1 MGLGHE
7 ECPQESTSGLG
18 LVVIVSDSDKT
29 PAKSRQTRLVSPD
42 PNETSNFRSLASA
55 VERASTVAFPNV
67 AALRKRDWRD
77 ENQYTYGL
85 TGTPTTRRLGRKLAM
100 IEGGEHCI
108 LLPSGLA
115 AISLVMTSL
124 LKSGDRILLPTNA
137 YEPAVE
143 VAKFFQK
150 RFGVKLDF
158 YDPLD
163 IESVKITPDTRLLW
177 VETPGSIS
185 MEVADLPALSR
196 LAKANEVLVAVDAT
210 WAAGIS
216 LDVFAL
222 GADISIQAL
231 TKYQSG
237 GSDVM
242 MGSIVTRDSEL
253 HQQMSETHMQFGMGV
268 SPEDCNIILRSLPHY
283 KLRYQAQDISAR
295 KIAGWFADRPTIAEV
310 LHPALDGTPGN
321 TIWKRDFTGAA
332 SLFSIVFQPHI
343 KQADIDRFIDR
354 LQLFRIGFSW
364 GGSVS
369 LALPFEMNKIRK
381 AWPYQGELVRL
392 YIGLE
397 DTDDLIADLQQAL
410 LTIED

>member
-1 MGLGHE
+1 MAAKKNSE
-7 ECPQESTSGLG
+7 
-18 LVVIVSDSDKT
+18 
-29 PAKSRQTRLVSPD
+29 KSRQTRLVTPEI
-42 PNETSNFRSLASA
+42 NEESSFRSLASA
-55 VERASTVAFPNV
+55 VERASTVVFPNV

-77 ENQYTYGL
+77 ESQYTYGL
-85 TGTPTTRRLGRKLAM
+85 TGTPTTRRLGNKLAM

-115 AISLVMTSL
+115 AITLVMASL
-124 LKSGDRILLPTNA
+124 LKTGDRILLPSNA

-143 VAKFFQK
+143 VARFFQK
-150 RFGVKLDF
+150 RFGIELDY

-163 IESVKITPDTRLLW
+163 IRSVDITPSTRLLW

-185 MEVADLPALSR
+185 MEVADLPALSK
-196 LAKANEVLVAVDAT
+196 LAKTHDVLVAVDAT

-216 LDVFAL
+216 LAVFEL

-242 MGSIVTRDSEL
+242 MGSIVTRDTGL
-253 HQQMSETHMQFGMGV
+253 HQRLSETHMQFGMGV

-283 KLRYQAQDISAR
+283 KLRYESQDISAR
-295 KIAGWFADRPTIAEV
+295 KIAGWLRNQPAIAEV
-310 LHPALDGTPGN
+310 LHPALDGAPGN
-321 TIWKRDFTGAA
+321 EIWKRDFTGAA
-332 SLFSIVFQPHI
+332 SLFSIVFQPQV
-343 KQADIDRFIDR
+343 KQASVDRFVDQ

-381 AWPYQGELVRL
+381 TWPYQGELVRL

-397 DTDDLIADLQQAL
+397 DTDDLITDLQQAL
-410 LTIED
+410 TNLEI

>member
-1 MGLGHE
+1 M
-7 ECPQESTSGLG
+7 SSA
-18 LVVIVSDSDKT
+18 KK
-29 PAKSRQTRLVSPD
+29 PASKSKQTRLVSPEID
-42 PNETSNFRSLASA
+42 ESTTFRSLASA

-77 ENQYTYGL
+77 ESQYTYGL
-85 TGTPTTRRLGRKLAM
+85 TGTPTTRRLARKLAM
-100 IEGGEHCI
+100 IEGGEHCL

-150 RFGVKLDF
+150 RFHIVLDF

-163 IESVKITPDTRLLW
+163 LQSVHITPDTRLLW

-185 MEVADLPALSR
+185 MEVADLPALSE
-196 LAKANEVLVAVDAT
+196 LAKAHDVMVAIDAT
-210 WAAGIS
+210 WAAGIA
-216 LDVFAL
+216 LDVFSL

-242 MGSIVTRDSEL
+242 MGSIVTRDSSL
-253 HQQMSETHMQFGMGV
+253 HQQLAETHMQFGMGV
-268 SPEDCNIILRSLPHY
+268 SPEDCNIVLRSLPHY
-283 KLRYQAQDISAR
+283 PLRYQAQDMSAR
-295 KIAGWFADRPTIAEV
+295 KIANWLRTQAEIAEV
-310 LHPALDGTPGN
+310 LHPALEGAPGHA
-321 TIWKRDFTGAA
+321 IWQRDFTGAA

-343 KQADIDRFIDR
+343 NQTNIDRFVD
-354 LQLFRIGFSW
+354 QLSIFHIGFSW

-381 AWPYQGELVRL
+381 AWPYQGNLVRL

-397 DTDDLIADLQQAL
+397 DSDDLIADLQQAL
-410 LTIED
+410 ANLED

>member
-1 MGLGHE
+1 M
-7 ECPQESTSGLG
+7 
-18 LVVIVSDSDKT
+18 SDSKKT
-29 PAKSRQTRLVSPD
+29 DLSKNIQTRLVEPD
-42 PNETSNFRSLASA
+42 DNEVSNFRSLTSA

-77 ENQYTYGL
+77 ETQYTYGL
-85 TGTPTTRRLGRKLAM
+85 TGTPTTRRLARKIAM
-100 IEGGEHCI
+100 LEGGEHCI

-124 LKSGDRILLPTNA
+124 LKSGDRVLLPENA
-137 YEPAVE
+137 YEPATE
-143 VAKFFQK
+143 VAKFLQT
-150 RFGVKLDF
+150 RFGVELDF
-158 YDPLD
+158 YDPLN
-163 IESVKITPDTRLLW
+163 IESVKLTPNTRLLW

-185 MEVADLPALSR
+185 MEVADLPALSK
-196 LAKANEVLVAVDAT
+196 LAKAHDVLVAIDAT
-210 WAAGIS
+210 WAASIS
-216 LDVFAL
+216 LAVFEL

-242 MGSIVTRDSEL
+242 MGSIVTRDIKL
-253 HQQMSETHMQFGMGV
+253 HQQLSLTHMQFGFGV

-283 KLRYQAQDISAR
+283 KLRYEAQDASAR
-295 KIAGWFADRPTIAEV
+295 KIANWLKHQSAIAEV
-310 LHPALDGTPGN
+310 LHPALAGAPGN
-321 TIWKRDFTGAA
+321 DLWKRDFSGAA

-343 KQADIDRFIDR
+343 KQANIDRFIDR

-364 GGSVS
+364 GGSIS

-381 AWPYQGELVRL
+381 SWPYQGELVRL

-397 DTDDLIADLQQAL
+397 DTGDLIADLQQAL
-410 LTIED
+410 SNLEE

>member
-1 MGLGHE
+1 MTTKKN
-7 ECPQESTSGLG
+7 SSG
-18 LVVIVSDSDKT
+18 
-29 PAKSRQTRLVSPD
+29 KSIQTRLVVPEI
-42 PNETSNFRSLASA
+42 NEESSFRSLASA
-55 VERASTVAFPNV
+55 VERASTVVFPNV

-85 TGTPTTRRLGRKLAM
+85 TGTPTTRRLGNKLALL
-100 IEGGEHCI
+100 EGGEHCI

-115 AISLVMTSL
+115 AITLVISSL
-124 LKSGDRILLPTNA
+124 LKSGDRILLPGNA

-150 RFGVKLDF
+150 RFGIELDF
-158 YDPLD
+158 YNPLD
-163 IESVKITPDTRLLW
+163 ISSVNITSNTRLLW

-185 MEVADLPALSR
+185 MEVADLPALSK
-196 LAKANEVLVAVDAT
+196 LAKTHDVLVAVDAT

-216 LDVFAL
+216 LAVFEL

-242 MGSIVTRDSEL
+242 MGSIVTRDSRL
-253 HQQMSETHMQFGMGV
+253 HQQLSETHMQFGMGV

-295 KIAGWFADRPTIAEV
+295 KIAGWVRDQPAIATV
-310 LHPALDGTPGN
+310 LHPALDGAPGN
-321 TIWKRDFTGAA
+321 EIWQRDFTGAA
-332 SLFSIVFQPHI
+332 SLFSIVFQPQV
-343 KQADIDRFIDR
+343 KQASIDRFIDQ

-369 LALPFEMNKIRK
+369 LALPFDMNKIRK

-397 DTDDLIADLQQAL
+397 DTDDLIADLRQAL
-410 LTIED
+410 TNLED